1 MPEENGK
8 SGKHYGIIAA
18 CGVLALAL
26 IAGAYWM
33 GRSAGAGKDV
43 GEETAKLT
51 ALGHAQ
57 VSESGLSRYEIAR
70 DDSGGVPVYEVK
82 FAADGVAYDYEIS
95 AADGSIVKFS
105 REAEEAAP
113 PPVQAAPA
121 PEGGD
126 IGEARAWEIAF
137 GHAGVAAEEVSAFP
151 AKRDYDNGALVYE
164 LEFFA
169 GGYEYDYE
177 ISAADGGVVKFEKE
191 PGVQTAPVQTPAGN
205 DAGNST
211 GSSAGDS
218 TGIGMPAGN
227 TSGTPAKT
235 PSAVDK
241 TGDIG
246 EERAWAA
253 AYAHAGV
260 AAADVTASPAKVDYE
275 NGIRVYELEF
285 FYGGYE
291 YDYEINAADGSVI
304 KFERERDD
312 RAAAA
317 QPSSADMP
325 PAYIGEAR
333 AREIAYAHAGVA
345 ASAVGHCAVELDH
358 HDGHSGHHGTG
369 CCEYE
374 VDFRSGGY
382 EYEYKIDAVTGEILE
397 FEQEPEG

>member
-8 SGKHYGIIAA
+8 SGKRYGIIAA

-43 GEETAKLT
+43 GEETAKLA

-95 AADGSIVKFS
+95 AADGSVVKFS

-121 PEGGD
+121 PEDGD

-137 GHAGVAAEEVSAFP
+137 GHAGVAAEEVSASP
-151 AKRDYDNGALVYE
+151 AKQDYDNGALVYE

-169 GGYEYDYE
+169 GGYEYEYE

-211 GSSAGDS
+211 G
-218 TGIGMPAGN
+218 
-227 TSGTPAKT
+227 TPAKT
-235 PSAVDK
+235 PSAVDR

-285 FYGGYE
+285 FSGGYE

-312 RAAAA
+312 RAAAVQAPAA

-325 PAYIGEAR
+325 PAYIGEVR

-358 HDGHSGHHGTG
+358 HDGHGGHHGTG

-397 FEQEPEG
+397 FEQDLEG